1 MSRLAREITYKSLL
15 RFAAPTILSFVFL
28 NIYFIIDGVLVARA
42 VGTAGLA
49 AVNITMPVF
58 GVMLALATMMNT
70 GGSALIASLI
80 GKGKLDTA
88 RKGFSFLLLACV
100 AGSALLAALALLF
113 LRPLVGILGADA
125 GLLPLCEDYII
136 PLVIS
141 GPFIMGG
148 IILDGF
154 LIVEGRPMLSMA
166 SSLFGGFINIALDY
180 IFMFQWGMGIEGAGV
195 ASGIGYSVSALIGLS
210 YFGVRRKGTLFLVRP
225 APCWD
230 ILRKSASNGVSEMVS
245 MLSGSVVIIAL
256 NNIMMTLAGENGVAA
271 ISIAQYV
278 EELLTSAYLGYAEG
292 VAPLISYNHGARD
305 FGKIRRIFRFSL
317 RIVAVFGAATFL
329 LSLVVANPVVALF
342 AEDNEAVFQLAAHGF
357 RLFAVSFL
365 FVGFNIYASSFFTA
379 LNDGRTSALLS
390 FCHTL
395 VFLLGMLLL
404 LPQFL
409 GLNGVWLA
417 NPAAEIL
424 ALGLAFW
431 FFREK
436 GKMYGL

>member
-1 MSRLAREITYKSLL
+1 L

-28 NIYFIIDGVLVARA
+28 NIYFIIDGVFVARA

-80 GKGKLDTA
+80 GEGKLDTA
-88 RKGFSFLLLACV
+88 RKGFSFLLLSCV

-180 IFMFQWGMGIEGAGV
+180 VFLFQWGMGIEGAGI
-195 ASGIGYSVSALIGLS
+195 ASGIGYSVSALIGLF
-210 YFGVRRKGTLFLVRP
+210 YFGVRRKGTLRLVRP
-225 APCWD
+225 VPHWA

-245 MLSGSVVIIAL
+245 MLSGSVVIIVL
-256 NNIMMTLAGENGVAA
+256 NNTMMGLAGENGVAA

-292 VAPLISYNHGARD
+292 VAPLMSYNHGARD
-305 FGKIRRIFRFSL
+305 FEKVRRIFRFSL
-317 RIVAVFGAATFL
+317 RIVAAFGVFTFL
-329 LSLVVANPVVALF
+329 ISLWVAEPVVAAF
-342 AEDNEAVFQLAAHGF
+342 AEGSEAVFQMAVHGF
-357 RLFAVSFL
+357 HIFAVNFL

-379 LNDGRTSALLS
+379 LNDGRISALLS

-395 VFLLGMLLL
+395 VFMLGMLLL
-404 LPQFL
+404 LPCFF
-409 GLNGVWLA
+409 GVDGVWLA

-424 ALGLAFW
+424 AMGLSFW
-431 FFREK
+431 MFREK
-436 GKMYGL
+436 GKAYGM

>member
-88 RKGFSFLLLACV
+88 RKGFSFLLLSCV

-180 IFMFQWGMGIEGAGV
+180 VFMFQWGMGIEGAGI
-195 ASGIGYSVSALIGLS
+195 ASGIGYSFSALIGLS
-210 YFGVRRKGTLFLVRP
+210 YFGFRRKGTLFLVRP
-225 APCWD
+225 VPRWD
-230 ILRKSASNGVSEMVS
+230 IFRKSVSNGVSEMVS

-292 VAPLISYNHGARD
+292 VAPLMSYNHGARD

-317 RIVAVFGAATFL
+317 RIVAAFGAATFL

-342 AEDNEAVFQLAAHGF
+342 AEGNEAVFRMAAHGF

-365 FVGFNIYASSFFTA
+365 FVGFNIYPGFST
-379 LNDGRTSALLS
+379 
-390 FCHTL
+390 
-395 VFLLGMLLL
+395 
-404 LPQFL
+404 
-409 GLNGVWLA
+409 
-417 NPAAEIL
+417 
-424 ALGLAFW
+424 
-431 FFREK
+431 
-436 GKMYGL
+436 